1 MVSPQGPLAGAFQ
14 LIRPVSV
21 AVDQGALITMSSKRN
36 LQRDDSLAQRAA
48 NLAMFTGAVA
58 GIQQTTALAQE
69 PTAQELSEIVVT
81 GSRIRRLDSESASP
95 VEVLSAESIQ
105 ESGVANIGELIQR
118 LPAIAGAATNPAVNN
133 GGGDGATNVELRGLG
148 VERTLVLLNGRRYGA
163 LSNLSSAVDVNS
175 IPINMIERVEV
186 LKSGAGAIY
195 GSDAIGGVVNF
206 ITKTS
211 QDGAEVS
218 LDYGKS
224 WQSDG
229 ERKGVSVS
237 WGAQDDINTL
247 VFGMNYNKQDKIS
260 AGNRD
265 FSRNAIYLYGSVY
278 EGGSSRTPTGRIN
291 FDTPS
296 GSSLASQYGCAD
308 DGEAPGSQGVTRIDG
323 TSGASLTDYRCFISS
338 GTPND
343 TYNYQPLNLILT
355 PQERASVFTLGTHQI
370 NDDVEM
376 YGEFLYNRTKSGY
389 QIAPLPFNA
398 RADETLIS
406 SNNIYNPFGID
417 FGTTATDD
425 DGNLLNPDAAFRLES
440 LGNRRNS
447 VVTWQGTI
455 TLGLRGSLFDTGWN
469 WDASGGYSRMDQ
481 DRDFDGYLYKAGL
494 INALGPSF
502 IATDGTPTCGT
513 PTTPIAG
520 CVPVNIF
527 NLNDPSQIAG
537 LKSIT
542 AGYSDSYDYWMKTA
556 AIGVDGTLYDLPAGA
571 VQAAAGF
578 EYRDQSGSFNTS
590 FLTQSSPPLYNEC
603 LLQQEACSGNQDGSY
618 DVAEFYGE
626 VLVPILRDRPGV
638 VELNLTVGLRYSDYS
653 TFGSTTN
660 GTYKI
665 DWKPVDELLVRAS
678 YADVFRAPTII
689 DINQAPTADQPTFT
703 DPCTGLTSAALADN
717 PNLALACENVT
728 PDSDFSEPNA
738 QVNALLLGNA
748 FLDGGSL
755 DPEEGDAWTVG
766 FVYEP
771 GFLKG
776 LSLSVDYWDYS
787 LDNVITQVDANT
799 TAEACVATG
808 SPQFCGYIT
817 RFSDGTIQQILEP
830 TINLGSLDTSGVDV
844 SAVYDFGTD
853 GAGDFSVG
861 VDATYTE
868 KYDSTVISGLDVTE
882 VAGYYDRQYGN
893 LAKWRVLGNVS
904 WAYSDYSAQLVVR
917 YIDSINLRDP
927 DGLPGIQPDL
937 FIPSQTYLDVTA
949 SYTLPSTN
957 TRFQLGVNN
966 LNDNAPPILYQNNVL
981 NANTDVETYDTIGR
995 YFFGT
1000 ITQKF

>member
-1 MVSPQGPLAGAFQ
+1 V
-14 LIRPVSV
+14 I
-21 AVDQGALITMSSKRN
+21 IMSSNRDIQRN
-36 LQRDDSLAQRAA
+36 DSMAQRAA

-69 PTAQELSEIVVT
+69 PAAEELSEIVVT

-95 VEVLSAESIQ
+95 VEVITAASIQ

-218 LDYGKS
+218 VDFGES
-224 WQSDG
+224 SEGDG
-229 ERKGVSVS
+229 QRKGVSVS
-237 WGAQDDINTL
+237 WGAQNDISNL
-247 VFGMNYNKQDKIS
+247 VFGMTYNKQDKIS
-260 AGNRD
+260 AGDRA
-265 FSRNAIYLYGSVY
+265 FSRNAIYLYGSVF

-291 FDTPS
+291 LDTAS
-296 GSSLASQYGCAD
+296 AASLAAAYAPCPAD
-308 DGEAPGSQGVTRIDG
+308 EDNAGAQGITRIEG
-323 TSGASLTDYRCFISS
+323 TSGASLSDYRCFVDA
-338 GTPND
+338 GDPND
-343 TYNYQPLNLILT
+343 LYNYQPLNLILT

-370 NDDVEM
+370 NEDVEL
-376 YGEFLYNRTKSGY
+376 YGEFLYNRTKSGF

-398 RADETLIS
+398 RSDNTLIS
-406 SNNIYNPFGID
+406 KDNIYNPFGID
-417 FGTTATDD
+417 FGTLATDPD
-425 DGNLLNPDAAFRLES
+425 TGDLLNPDAAYRLES

-481 DRDFDGYLYKAGL
+481 DRDYDGYLFKSGFA
-494 INALGPSF
+494 NALGPSF

-513 PTTPIAG
+513 PAAPISG

-527 NLNDPSQIAG
+527 NLSDPSQIAG
-537 LKSIT
+537 LESIT

-556 AIGVDGTLYDLPAGA
+556 ALGFDGKLYDLPAGA

-578 EYRDQSGSFNTS
+578 EYRDQNGSFNTD
-590 FLTQSSPPLYNEC
+590 FLTQSSPPLYNQC
-603 LLQQEACSGNQDGSY
+603 LLQQEACSGDQQGSY
-618 DVAEFYGE
+618 DVAEFFGE
-626 VLVPILRDRPGV
+626 VLVPILRDRPGA

-653 TFGSTTN
+653 TFGNTTN

-665 DWKPVDELLVRAS
+665 DWKPVDELLVRGS

-689 DINQAPTADQPTFT
+689 DINQAPTADQPVFT
-703 DPCTGLTSAALADN
+703 DPCTNLTVEALAEN

-728 PDSDFSEPNA
+728 PDGTFAEPNA
-738 QVNALLLGNA
+738 QVDALFLGNA
-748 FLDGGSL
+748 FLEDGSL
-755 DPEEGDAWTVG
+755 DPEEGDAWTIG
-766 FVYEP
+766 FVYAPERV
-771 GFLKG
+771 KG

-808 SPQFCGYIT
+808 SPQFCGYIS
-817 RFSDGTIQQILEP
+817 RFNDGTIQQILEP
-830 TINLGSLDTSGVDV
+830 TINLGSLDTSGVDFSV
-844 SAVYDFGTD
+844 VYDLATD
-853 GAGDFSVG
+853 GIGDFSFG
-861 VDATYTE
+861 VDATWTE

-882 VAGYYDRQYGN
+882 VAGTYDRQYGN
-893 LAKWRVLGNVS
+893 IAKWRVLGNVS
-904 WAYSDYSAQLVVR
+904 WAYSDFTAQLVTR
-917 YIDSINLRDP
+917 YIDSVNLRDP
-927 DGLPGIQPDL
+927 DGAPGIQPDL
-937 FIPSQTYLDVTA
+937 VVPSQTYLDLTA
-949 SYTLPSTN
+949 SYTLPKTN

-966 LNDNAPPILYQNNVL
+966 LTDNQPPILYQNNVI

-1000 ITQKF
+1000 ISQKF